1 MTIAII
7 VVPAAII
14 IGYLLY
20 TSIIIRLKYKDT
32 EKSVSLSYAIV
43 AVKIDLTQ
51 LRGRLFLLH
60 VPVYRFDLRKT
71 KKKKKAK
78 AEAKTKAKADKERP
92 DKKPKRKKK
101 FGLSDLKLE
110 YLIMAKELMS
120 GIRIR
125 QLQINISGG
134 YREPFYTGKMFAY
147 YCAARGIYPKLM
159 SHINFSPN
167 FSSDKLKL
175 EGKGLVS
182 LRMFYIFKFV
192 FGVLADKVKEKLNN
206 LFVIRRKGASYG

>member
-1 MTIAII
+1 MSIAII
-7 VVPAAII
+7 VAPAAII

-20 TSIIIRLKYKDT
+20 SSIIIRLKYKDT
-32 EKSVSLSYAIV
+32 EKSVSASYSIV
-43 AVKIDLTQ
+43 AVTIDLAQ
-51 LRGRLFLLH
+51 LRGWLSLLY
-60 VPVYRFDLRKT
+60 VPVYRFDLRK
-71 KKKKKAK
+71 KKKKAAK
-78 AEAKTKAKADKERP
+78 AAKKAIKEKSDKKAKS
-92 DKKPKRKKK
+92 KKR

-159 SHINFSPN
+159 SHIDFSPN

-182 LRMFYIFKFV
+182 LRMFYIFRFV
-192 FGVLADKVKEKLNN
+192 FGLLADKVKEKLNN
-206 LFVIRRKGASYG
+206 LFVIRKKGASYG